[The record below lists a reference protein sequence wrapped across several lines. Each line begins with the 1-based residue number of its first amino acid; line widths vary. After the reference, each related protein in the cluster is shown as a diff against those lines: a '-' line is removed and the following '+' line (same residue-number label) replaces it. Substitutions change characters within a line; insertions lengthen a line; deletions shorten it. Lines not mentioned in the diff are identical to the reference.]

1 MAIIAL
7 HSAATGLKALSQQL
21 DIISNNI
28 ANANNNG
35 FKASRANFEDLMYQY
50 SEMPGTTNNAGDVR
64 PIGIATGYGT
74 RVSGTELDFTQGSA
88 SLTSNP
94 LDVFINGDGFFQL
107 KLPQGVGNGSG
118 LGFTR
123 TGQFFQNDKGQ
134 LVLNSNQGYLL
145 DPPITIPQNTTQ
157 ITIGSDG
164 RVTATVSG
172 NSTPVQAGQIQLAH
186 FPNPQ
191 GLVQIGGNVFQT
203 SDGSGQPLL
212 ANPGDTG
219 VGTLQQGAVEASNV
233 DPVTE
238 LVNLIKTQRTFELNS
253 QSIQAADQMLQQL
266 ANLRH

>member
-1 MAIIAL
+1 MHFIQRRR
-7 HSAATGLKALSQQL
+7 GLGALSQQL
-21 DIISNNI
+21 DIIANNI

-35 FKASRANFEDLMYQY
+35 FKSSRANFEDLMYQY
-50 SEMPGTTNNAGDVR
+50 SEMPGSQNNAGDVR

-74 RVSGTELDFTQGSA
+74 RISGTQLDFTQGSA
-88 SLTSNP
+88 VQTGGQ

-107 KLPQGVGNGSG
+107 KLPSGVGNGTG
-118 LGFTR
+118 LGYTR
-123 TGQFFQNDKGQ
+123 TGSFFMNDKGQ
-134 LVLNSNQGYLL
+134 LVLNSDEGYLL

-172 NSTPVQAGQIQLAH
+172 SATPVQAGQIQLAH

-191 GLVQIGGNVFQT
+191 GLVQIGGNVYQT

-212 ANPGDTG
+212 ANPGDPG
-219 VGTLQQGAVEASNV
+219 VGTLQQGALEASNV
-233 DPVTE
+233 DPVNE

-253 QSIQAADQMLQQL
+253 QTIQAADQMLQEL
-266 ANLRH
+266 GNLRH